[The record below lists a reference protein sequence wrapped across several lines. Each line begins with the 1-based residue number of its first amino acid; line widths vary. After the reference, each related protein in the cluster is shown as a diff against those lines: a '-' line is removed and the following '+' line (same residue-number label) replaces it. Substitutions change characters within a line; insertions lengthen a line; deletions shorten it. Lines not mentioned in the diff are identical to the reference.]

1 MKRLKKIT
9 ADTQIDTEVELYD
22 LDRVAA
28 KLEKIID
35 EVEELRYDYRK
46 NSLMTMILNEV
57 ISGVEKSRFELVK
70 DVQNNYDRDEYKDM
84 DHLYWRI
91 DK

>member
-9 ADTQIDTEVELYD
+9 AADTIDTEVELHD

-28 KLEKIID
+28 QLEQLID
-35 EVEELRYDYRK
+35 EVDKLRYDYRK

-91 DK
+91 DE

>member
-1 MKRLKKIT
+1 MKRLKKII
-9 ADTQIDTEVELYD
+9 AVTQLDSEVELYD

-28 KLEKIID
+28 KLEEAID
-35 EVEELRYDYRK
+35 EIEELRFDYRG
-46 NSLMTMILNEV
+46 NSLMEMILNDV
-57 ISGVEKSRFELVK
+57 ISGVEKARVELVK
-70 DVQNNYDRDEYKDM
+70 DVQNNYDRNEYKDM